1 MRAPAIRS
9 PDERHLPA
17 RILISPCYRPAQLPE
32 EIPSLSRHLKYPPY
46 SIQTYVWLFCVFS
59 FFQSEG
65 LMRRE
70 FDVFERFS
78 DGSTL
83 WRATVVGKF
92 EALRKMQELR
102 EYSDNEFVTLDVH
115 AWEASA

>member
-1 MRAPAIRS
+1 
-9 PDERHLPA
+9 
-17 RILISPCYRPAQLPE
+17 
-32 EIPSLSRHLKYPPY
+32 
-46 SIQTYVWLFCVFS
+46 
-59 FFQSEG
+59 
-65 LMRRE
+65 MRRE